1 MIRHRIESYKC
12 PRLNGTAQ
20 ITIRDYYIKADEMP
34 SPILDEST
42 FTDCSPKMYCGIMER
57 AATVFAR
64 AGTCA
69 QPIQNLIRVLCP
81 RVIIGSESQPE
92 TRRAGKKGFINQAPV
107 DPYM

>member
-1 MIRHRIESYKC
+1 MIKHRIESYKC

-42 FTDCSPKMYCGIMER
+42 FTDCPKKCI
-57 AATVFAR
+57 AALWSGLATIFAR

-92 TRRAGKKGFINQAPV
+92 TRRVGKKGFINQAPV